1 MRRLRHRTISR
12 IEWASGVHPVHGM
25 RRREESR
32 VGLHEHCRYGSLF
45 ELRRRPVPSTTNL
58 HGHVLHQLR
67 RGGLSGHAGTD
78 AMLAVR
84 AVQRGLENR
93 VALHEI
99 FEHGCLFT
107 LRRRPVSTGADA
119 VGHFVHQLWHREI
132 RSFAVERSRIRLHP
146 V

>member
-1 MRRLRHRTISR
+1 
-12 IEWASGVHPVHGM
+12 
-25 RRREESR
+25 
-32 VGLHEHCRYGSLF
+32 
-45 ELRRRPVPSTTNL
+45 
-58 HGHVLHQLR
+58 
-67 RGGLSGHAGTD
+67 
-78 AMLAVR
+78 MLAVR

-132 RSFAVERSRIRLHP
+132 RSFAVERSRLRLHP